1 MNLRDKVAIVTGGAQ
16 GIGKAICQRLSRD
29 SVKVVVFDIVDD
41 LIEKTVDEM
50 KNEGGK
56 AIGIKVDIG
65 SFSQV
70 KNAVGQVI
78 DKFNHIDILVNNAG
92 ITRDRLIIRM
102 KEEDW
107 DKVIQ
112 VNLKGAFNCIKV
124 VSPFMLKQRK
134 GRIINISSI
143 IGLRGN
149 EGQANYAASKGG
161 LIALTKVAA
170 REFAKRG
177 ITVNAIAPG
186 FIQTG
191 MTKSLIEK
199 GKADMLLSQIPL
211 GRVGRPEE
219 VASLVAY
226 LASDEASYITGEIIR
241 VDGGLSM

>member
-1 MNLRDKVAIVTGGAQ
+1 MYLYQDDEQSLDAKV
-16 GIGKAICQRLSRD
+16 LL
-29 SVKVVVFDIVDD
+29 F
-41 LIEKTVDEM
+41 EKDWV
-50 KNEGGK
+50 N
-56 AIGIKVDIG
+56 GIK
-65 SFSQV
+65 
-70 KNAVGQVI
+70 
-78 DKFNHIDILVNNAG
+78 
-92 ITRDRLIIRM
+92 
-102 KEEDW
+102 E
-107 DKVIQ
+107 
-112 VNLKGAFNCIKV
+112 NL
-124 VSPFMLKQRK
+124 P
-134 GRIINISSI
+134 
-143 IGLRGN
+143 
-149 EGQANYAASKGG
+149 ASKGG

>member
-1 MNLRDKVAIVTGGAQ
+1 
-16 GIGKAICQRLSRD
+16 
-29 SVKVVVFDIVDD
+29 
-41 LIEKTVDEM
+41 
-50 KNEGGK
+50 
-56 AIGIKVDIG
+56 
-65 SFSQV
+65 
-70 KNAVGQVI
+70 
-78 DKFNHIDILVNNAG
+78 
-92 ITRDRLIIRM
+92 
-102 KEEDW
+102 
-107 DKVIQ
+107 
-112 VNLKGAFNCIKV
+112 
-124 VSPFMLKQRK
+124 MLKQRK